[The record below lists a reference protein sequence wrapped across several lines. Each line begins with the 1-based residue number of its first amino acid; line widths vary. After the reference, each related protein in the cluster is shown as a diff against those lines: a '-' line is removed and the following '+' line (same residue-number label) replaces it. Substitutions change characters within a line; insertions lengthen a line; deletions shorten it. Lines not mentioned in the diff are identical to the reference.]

1 MSSSNLK
8 ILIAK
13 IITCYILWR
22 SVSRLVTAPRTML
35 MLVRVSVVMS
45 APVLMVMPIGLQA
58 LLFLLFNLGL
68 PFLLLT
74 PGALAPETVYLPQLL
89 SPL

>member
-1 MSSSNLK
+1 
-8 ILIAK
+8 
-13 IITCYILWR
+13 
-22 SVSRLVTAPRTML
+22 ML

-58 LLFLLFNLGL
+58 LLFLLLNLGL

-74 PGALAPETVYLPQLL
+74 PGTLAPETVYLP
-89 SPL
+89 